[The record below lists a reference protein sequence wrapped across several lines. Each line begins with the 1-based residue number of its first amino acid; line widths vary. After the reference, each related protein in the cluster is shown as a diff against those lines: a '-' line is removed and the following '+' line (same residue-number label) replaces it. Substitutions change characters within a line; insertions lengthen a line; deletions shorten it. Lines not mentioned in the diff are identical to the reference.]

1 MAKLHE
7 ECGVFGLYSPDSK
20 DLARLVYYGLFAL
33 QHRGQ
38 ESAGISVN
46 DNGIFSTH
54 RGDGL
59 VNDIFTADILSG
71 LGKGSIALGHVR
83 YGTRGTIGIVNA
95 QPVVVDHMKGRM
107 AVAYNGRIV
116 NACELREKF
125 ELNGSIFHSTGDA
138 EIIAHLVTSWRIK
151 TDSIEEAVCHAMD
164 ELKGAYSMVLMSPS
178 KLIAC
183 RDPYG
188 IRPLC
193 IGKTPDGMWIISSES
208 CGIDAV
214 GGTLVRDVLPGEIVV
229 FNKDGVKSITTHCNT
244 KKPALCIFEYIYFAR
259 PDSVIDGCSVQ
270 QARIKAGEILAEAYP
285 VDADVVVGVP
295 DSGLDAAVGYSIESG
310 IPFGVGFI
318 KNKYIGRTFIAPE
331 QSTREGKVRIKLNPV
346 PSAVEGKR
354 VILIDDSIV
363 RGTTAA
369 RIVKLLRDAG
379 AKEVHMRVTA
389 PPFVNACY
397 YGTDV
402 SDSDALIAKDHSED
416 KISKIIGADSLGF
429 LQNSRIYDIVKD
441 CNIKHFCTACFDGN
455 YPAEKPQRVY
465 VNKYDKQII
474 RSEG

>member
-1 MAKLHE
+1 MVKGKLKWQNFMKNAE
-7 ECGVFGLYSPDSK
+7 FSGFTRLTPRP
-20 DLARLVYYGLFAL
+20 ARLVYYGLL
-33 QHRGQ
+33 PSSTG
-38 ESAGISVN
+38 AGI
-46 DNGIFSTH
+46 GWYFGKRQRYFSTH
-54 RGDGL
+54 RDGL

-244 KKPALCIFEYIYFAR
+244 IKPALCIFEYIYFAR

-295 DSGLDAAVGYSIESG
+295 DSGLDAAVGYSRKSG
-310 IPFGVGFI
+310 IPRSGVY
-318 KNKYIGRTFIAPE
+318 KNKYIGRT
-331 QSTREGKVRIKLNPV
+331 
-346 PSAVEGKR
+346 
-354 VILIDDSIV
+354 
-363 RGTTAA
+363 
-369 RIVKLLRDAG
+369 
-379 AKEVHMRVTA
+379 
-389 PPFVNACY
+389 
-397 YGTDV
+397 
-402 SDSDALIAKDHSED
+402 
-416 KISKIIGADSLGF
+416 
-429 LQNSRIYDIVKD
+429 
-441 CNIKHFCTACFDGN
+441 
-455 YPAEKPQRVY
+455 
-465 VNKYDKQII
+465 
-474 RSEG
+474 